1 MPQFTLPHQKQEALE
16 FIDNNEEKLTMT
28 TRKPNRSLDQN
39 DLWHA
44 TLDEMAKSS
53 GYTPDEMKAIIKQ
66 SITNAGILNMIE
78 TKETAT
84 GMPYTLPR
92 SSAKLK
98 TNEMTL
104 LIDYTLRMQEAQQEK
119 LKEYAT
125 DLFS

>member
-1 MPQFTLPHQKQEALE
+1 MPTFQLPSQKQEALE
-16 FIDNNEEKLTMT
+16 FIDKNEDRLTMT

-53 GYTPDEMKAIIKQ
+53 WYTPDEMKAIIKQ
-66 SITNAGILNMIE
+66 SITNAGILTMIE
-78 TKETAT
+78 TKETIKW
-84 GMPYTLPR
+84 MVYSLPR

-119 LKEYAT
+119 LKDYAT